1 MTVCPHCNLTYT
13 SNPEAEHLCIGTIL
27 AEKEG
32 IVCEHCEIYYIP
44 NSAYTHKCPET
55 IIPPKDNINHPA
67 HYTSSDAKCSQ
78 CGHTIECIEITRS
91 LPFNIGN
98 AIKYLWR
105 YNLKNG
111 LEDLKKAR
119 WYLNDAISQLEKN
132 ND

>member
-13 SNPEAEHLCIGTIL
+13 SDPEAEHLCIGTIL
-27 AEKEG
+27 AEKDEG
-32 IVCEHCEIYYIP
+32 RQAAHC
-44 NSAYTHKCPET
+44 
-55 IIPPKDNINHPA
+55 NINHPK
-67 HYTSSDAKCSQ
+67 HYTSSDAKCPH
-78 CGHTIECIEITRS
+78 CGHIIECIEITRS

-119 WYLNDAISQLEKN
+119 WYLNDAISQLEKK